1 MSLPNINNL
10 TEQELLELN
19 NKIIDRVKELRRQQ
33 SRRNKQRLRAGQEVS
48 FNNSRYGGSE
58 TGTIIKVKR
67 TRAIVEVQNRF
78 GTGTTRWDIALNMLN
93 PID

>member
-10 TEQELLELN
+10 TEQQLLELN
-19 NKIIDRVKELRRQQ
+19 NRVIARVKELRQQKSRQ
-33 SRRNKQRLRAGQEVS
+33 NKLRLQTGQKVS
-48 FNNSRYGGSE
+48 FDNSRYGVTE

-67 TRAIVEVQNRF
+67 TRAIVEVKNRF
-78 GTGTTRWDIALNMLN
+78 GSGTTRWDIALNMLN